1 VRHHLGLFPRDRDDN
16 CYLCQAEKIIGF
28 AGATP
33 GRNIELDP
41 TFSTSHSEERP
52 GIAEPFG
59 ATDSDYEFGLTTKWG
74 LTPNLILNA
83 TANPDFSQVEADA
96 AQLDINTQWALWFDE
111 KRPFFLEGTDLFS
124 SRLGVVYTRTLAD
137 PVWGA
142 KLTGKEGSHAIGAFV
157 VGDNTTNFLFPGS
170 QGSGVGALDMRS
182 TGTVFRYRRDISA
195 SSTLGL
201 FVTDREGEDYY
212 NRVAALDGD
221 FRLTSKDNLR
231 FQVLGTRTSYPDTL
245 TSEHGQPDGE
255 FDGLAYDL
263 FYFHGTRSLDWYL
276 AYRKIQDG
284 VRLDLGYRPQVNYD
298 YYEGGWGYT
307 WNRSADHWYT
317 MLNVGSGYEYEVEE
331 GSGDLINKGFSGWFD
346 YEGPMQSY
354 FHAWGFLGTRR
365 YEGLE
370 FDNRFLST
378 EFGLRLS
385 ESLDAEVDL
394 EGGRTVDYDNARQGT
409 QITVEP

>member
-1 VRHHLGLFPRDRDDN
+1 
-16 CYLCQAEKIIGF
+16 
-28 AGATP
+28 
-33 GRNIELDP
+33 
-41 TFSTSHSEERP
+41 
-52 GIAEPFG
+52 
-59 ATDSDYEFGLTTKWG
+59 
-74 LTPNLILNA
+74 
-83 TANPDFSQVEADA
+83 
-96 AQLDINTQWALWFDE
+96 
-111 KRPFFLEGTDLFS
+111 
-124 SRLGVVYTRTLAD
+124 
-137 PVWGA
+137 
-142 KLTGKEGSHAIGAFV
+142 
-157 VGDNTTNFLFPGS
+157 
-170 QGSGVGALDMRS
+170 
-182 TGTVFRYRRDISA
+182 
-195 SSTLGL
+195 
-201 FVTDREGEDYY
+201 
-212 NRVAALDGD
+212 VAALDGD

-409 QITVEP
+409 QITVEPQVEYRVGRHLKIDARHSIQRMTVGGDRLYTAQVSYLKGVYQFNRRMFLRAIFQYVQYDRNLHLYDQPDRYDAQRSTLLNQIIFYYKEKHQTMLFLGYSDAHDGDQNHDLTQIERTVFLKIGYALVL